1 MKLNRMN
8 CEKYLYYVIAQ
19 IIRSDVQTAAALLSA
34 PALRS
39 MLFQALNVWGLYI
52 ACAQGTVVS
61 VCEDAGLTR
70 QEMVSGWVENVFRSG
85 RKEENAYPTLSRFL
99 QVASSDGAQP
109 AVAYLMT
116 SARNYALDVERKHDV
131 RRRRSG
137 EIMGF
142 DEGDEWGV
150 IDPGESCDEA
160 AEGVEE
166 QIIRRQ
172 GMNELFSHL
181 GERFLGDVAILSDAL
196 GYNRR
201 TVAELIY
208 AGCHVELVTGMV
220 QALNESLH
228 ADYAP
233 ALEPLMAQARI
244 FVLPDKLKRDFDA
257 LLARLYRESSS
268 GARERFARRVGGRP

>member
-52 ACAQGTVVS
+52 ACGQGTVVS

-70 QEMVSGWVENVFRSG
+70 QEMVSGWVEHVFRSG
-85 RKEENAYPTLSRFL
+85 SREENTYPTLSRFL
-99 QVASSDGAQP
+99 LVAAKDGAQP

-131 RRRRSG
+131 RRRHSG

-142 DEGDEWGV
+142 DDADEWGV
-150 IDPGESCDEA
+150 IDPGESCDAA
-160 AEGVEE
+160 AEGVDE
-166 QIIRRQ
+166 QVIRRE
-172 GMNELFSHL
+172 GMNKLFSHL

-201 TVAELIY
+201 AVAELLY
-208 AGCHVELVTGMV
+208 AGRQDRHDAGPERHIAHGLHPRTGAAPRPGPHLCAAG
-220 QALNESLH
+220 QA
-228 ADYAP
+228 
-233 ALEPLMAQARI
+233 Q
-244 FVLPDKLKRDFDA
+244 
-257 LLARLYRESSS
+257 
-268 GARERFARRVGGRP
+268 ERF